1 MPETPDD
8 AVFHAGEQA
17 LQRQVGSREHLARLG
32 ARIVQDALP
41 EAHQAFFA
49 QLPLLVLGA
58 ADAQGQPWCGLLEG
72 APGFVH
78 APEARSLRVNALPG
92 ADDPLGACLRRH
104 GDVGMLGIELDTRR
118 RNRVNGQVLELDA
131 TGFTVRVEQSFGNC
145 PRYIQL
151 REARAQDSPLD
162 ARPPLRAARLQ
173 GEAAALVRRA
183 DTLFIATRVAR
194 GQSGVGAGAD
204 ASHRGGRPGFVQVDA
219 EGARLAWAEF
229 PGNRYFN
236 TLGNLLLEPRAGL
249 VFPDF
254 ASGDLVHVA
263 GRTEILDGAA
273 AAALEGAE
281 RAVLL
286 HVEQVIHRPA
296 ALSRRWRLLEYSPHL
311 GG

>member
-1 MPETPDD
+1 MPDIPDD

-17 LQRQVGSREHLARLG
+17 LQRQGGSREHLARLG

-58 ADAQGQPWCGLLEG
+58 ADARGQPWCGLLEG
-72 APGFVH
+72 EPGFVH
-78 APEARSLRVNALPG
+78 APEARSLRVDALPG
-92 ADDPLGACLRRH
+92 ADDPLGACLRPH
-104 GDVGMLGIELDTRR
+104 GDLGMLGIELDTRR
-118 RNRVNGQVLELDA
+118 RNRVNGHVLELDA
-131 TGFTVRVEQSFGNC
+131 AGFGVRVEQSFGNC

-151 REARAQDSPLD
+151 REPRTQDSPLQG
-162 ARPPLRAARLQ
+162 RPPLRAARLQ

-183 DTLFIATRVAR
+183 DTLFIATCAAR
-194 GQSGVGAGAD
+194 GQTGVGAGAD

-219 EGARLAWAEF
+219 DGARLAWAEF

-249 VFPDF
+249 AFPDF

-263 GRTEILDGAA
+263 GRTEILEGAA
-273 AAALEGAE
+273 AAALGGE

-296 ALSRRWRLLEYSPHL
+296 ALARRWRLLEYSPQL

>member
-1 MPETPDD
+1 MPDTPDD

-17 LQRQVGSREHLARLG
+17 LQRQDGSREHLARLG
-32 ARIVQDALP
+32 ARIVRDALP
-41 EAHQAFFA
+41 EAHRAFFA
-49 QLPLLVLGA
+49 QLPSLVLGA
-58 ADAQGQPWCGLLEG
+58 ADVRGQPWCGLLEG

-78 APEARSLRVNALPG
+78 APEASSLRVDALPG
-92 ADDPLGACLRRH
+92 ADDPLGACLRPH

-151 REARAQDSPLD
+151 REPRTQDSPLD
-162 ARPPLRAARLQ
+162 ARPSLRAARLQ

-263 GRTEILDGAA
+263 GRAEILDGAP
-273 AAALEGAE
+273 AAALGGAE